1 MRLRRTYIILS
12 IALPFVL
19 SLLCACQ
26 REDCSG
32 EVSEAASL
40 CLDLSVPGLRIES
53 KGNVDNPFA
62 DDISSWTDW
71 EKVVDG
77 RMMYRLTV
85 FLIEKDTDY
94 LVAYRDIYYSTY
106 SGSDVTAPTAPQG
119 PNGWYNGTS
128 VDVNLSSSTQAQISF
143 LYDNPLHTATD
154 GSSFERLQRGTYKL
168 LAVANYSSVNGTKFN
183 EQPDDVASYTGLGG
197 GIFDGYVDGIID
209 EFKSC
214 QNSGTKKTFASYE
227 DYSNLVNYVL
237 KSSSSSF
244 ICPAMP
250 QPLTLAKE
258 IELSPGMNT
267 VSGELLRTF
276 SRIRLSVENMS
287 NLELTLHSLSFS
299 SNTTKDQTYLFS
311 LPESPDRVYEV
322 GTAKAGAPV
331 VSSPDAI
338 VSFPDDGIKVKV
350 ANVASGNNTKT
361 VFDAYILESRDLSNS
376 YTYTLDLEYVGEDPI
391 PQYEKTSEVISKK
404 EDLTD
409 NGLYL
414 FQNQN
419 NQYRFLIAS
428 SDYLQTIDV
437 ELADMPTVLNEAM
450 VMKLISVDSK
460 GNALGTETIN
470 SVPYPKY
477 IIQTQYGGT
486 TYYLGTPGRSTN
498 IPMVPNHSNATVFTV
513 RDDKGGNL
521 TFWSNKKNGYNGGR
535 DYINVHGGDQDKV
548 MGWGQNDGG
557 SQFKLHAVNQVM
569 KYPKYSDPIVLS
581 TIDPVTSVV
590 SPVNTIKRNDFINVL
605 ISVSYNK
612 DLGDFEFEVKDWE
625 EVSGSIEFN

>member
-40 CLDLSVPGLRIES
+40 CLNLSVPGLRIES
-53 KGNVDNPFA
+53 KGNADNPFA

-94 LVAYRDIYYSTY
+94 LVAYRDIYV
-106 SGSDVTAPTAPQG
+106 GSSDLKTSDSAEG
-119 PNGWYNGTS
+119 PNGWYDGSS
-128 VDVNLSSSTQAQISF
+128 VDVSLNTSTQAQISF

-168 LAVANYSSVNGTKFN
+168 LAVANYSSVNDTKFN
-183 EQPDDVASYTGLGG
+183 GQPDDVESYKGLGDG
-197 GIFDGYVDGIID
+197 SFDTSVDGVIA
-209 EFKSC
+209 EFKTA
-214 QNSGTKKTFASYE
+214 QNSGTKKKFA
-227 DYSNLVNYVL
+227 DYTHYSSLVDYKL
-237 KSSSSSF
+237 TSSSSF

-258 IELSPGMNT
+258 IELSPGMNN

-287 NLELTLHSLSFS
+287 NVDLTLHSLSFS
-299 SNTTKDQTYLFS
+299 SNTTKNQTYLFS
-311 LPESPDRVYEV
+311 LPESPDRVYSV
-322 GTAKAGAPV
+322 GTATAGAPV
-331 VSSPDAI
+331 VSSTDAI
-338 VSFPDDGIKVKV
+338 VPFTGLTVIDDL
-350 ANVASGNNTKT
+350 ASGNNTKT
-361 VFDAYILESRDLSNS
+361 LFDAYILESRDLSNS
-376 YTYTLDLEYVGEDPI
+376 YTYTLDLEYEKEPSI
-391 PQYEKTSEVISKK
+391 SQYEKTSEVISKK

-414 FQNQN
+414 FQNQR
-419 NQYRFLIAS
+419 NQYRFLIAGTS
-428 SDYLQTIDV
+428 YLQTIDV
-437 ELADMPTVLNEAM
+437 ELNDLPTPLDESM
-450 VMKLISVDSK
+450 VMKLIPVGSDQ
-460 GNALGTETIN
+460 
-470 SVPYPKY
+470 YY
-477 IIQTQYGGT
+477 IQTQYAGT
-486 TYYLGTPGRSTN
+486 TYYLGTPGRNTN
-498 IPMVPNHSNATVFTV
+498 IPMIPDQSSATVFTA
-513 RDDKGGNL
+513 GTANGNL
-521 TFWSNKKNGYNGGR
+521 TFLSNTTNSSGY

-548 MGWGQNDGG
+548 IGWGQNDGG
-557 SQFKLHAVNQVM
+557 SQFKLYTVNRVE
-569 KYPKYSDPIVLS
+569 KEPKYTDPIVLS

-605 ISVSYNK
+605 VSVSYNK
-612 DLGDFEFEVKDWE
+612 GRGDFEFEVKAWD

>member
-40 CLDLSVPGLRIES
+40 CLNLSVPGLRIES
-53 KGNVDNPFA
+53 KGNVDDPLA
-62 DDISSWTDW
+62 DNISSWTPW

-94 LVAYRDIYYSTY
+94 LVAYRDIYVGSSDLKT
-106 SGSDVTAPTAPQG
+106 SGSDEG

-128 VDVNLSSSTQAQISF
+128 VNVNLSSSSQAQISF

-154 GSSFERLQRGTYKL
+154 GSSFERLQRGEYKL
-168 LAVANYSSVNGTKFN
+168 LAVANYCSVNNDRKF
-183 EQPDDVASYTGLGG
+183 EGQPSGVASYKGLGNG
-197 GIFDGYVDGIID
+197 TFDTYVDGIIS
-209 EFKSC
+209 EFKTA
-214 QNSGTKKTFASYE
+214 QNSGTKKKFA
-227 DYSNLVNYVL
+227 DYNHYSSLVNYVL
-237 KSSSSSF
+237 TSSSSF

-258 IELSPGMNT
+258 IELSPGMNN

-276 SRIRLSVENMS
+276 SRIRLTVENMS
-287 NLELTLHSLSFS
+287 NVELTLHSLSFS

-311 LPESPDRVYEV
+311 LPDSPDRIYGI
-322 GTAKAGAPV
+322 GTAGAPV
-331 VSSPDAI
+331 ATSSDAI
-338 VSFPDDGIKVKV
+338 VPFT
-350 ANVASGNNTKT
+350 NETKINKFSAGDNIQT
-361 VFDAYILESRDLSNS
+361 VFDAYILESRDLSND
-376 YTYTLDLEYVGEDPI
+376 YTYTLDLEYVGEAAV
-391 PQYEKTSEVISKK
+391 PQYEKTSEDAIVTVA
-404 EDLTD
+404 ELT
-409 NGLYL
+409 NGGNYL

-419 NQYRFLIAS
+419 KQKRFLIAS
-428 SDYLQTIDV
+428 SDYLQTSDV
-437 ELADMPTVLNEAM
+437 ELAELPTPIDEAM
-450 VMKLISVDSK
+450 VMKLISVDSNVDGK
-460 GNALGTETIN
+460 QDTETID
-470 SVPYPKY
+470 SKDYPKY
-477 IIQTQYGGT
+477 IIQTQYVGT
-486 TYYLGTPGRSTN
+486 TYYLGTPGRRTN
-498 IPMVPNHSNATVFTV
+498 IPMISNQSSATVFTV
-513 RDDKGGNL
+513 RDDRDDNL
-521 TFWSNKKNGYNGGR
+521 TFWSNTKNENGVR
-535 DYINVHGGDQDKV
+535 DYINVYGGQQDQV
-548 MGWGQNDGG
+548 RGWNDNDGG
-557 SQFKLHAVNQVM
+557 SQFKLYAVNQLM
-569 KYPKYSDPIVLS
+569 KAPKYSDPIVLS

>member
-53 KGNVDNPFA
+53 KGNADNPFA

-106 SGSDVTAPTAPQG
+106 SGSDVTDPTAPQG

-143 LYDNPLHTATD
+143 LYDHPLHTNN
-154 GSSFERLQRGTYKL
+154 GNSFERLQRGTYKL
-168 LAVANYSSVNGTKFN
+168 LAVANYSSVNGTRFN
-183 EQPDDVASYTGLGG
+183 GQPSGVASYKGLGNG
-197 GIFDGYVDGIID
+197 TFDTYVDGVIS
-209 EFKSC
+209 EFKTA
-214 QNSGTKKTFASYE
+214 QNSGTKKKFANYTH
-227 DYSNLVNYVL
+227 YSLLVDYVL

-287 NLELTLHSLSFS
+287 NVDLTLHSLSFS
-299 SNTTKDQTYLFS
+299 KNTTKDQTYLFS
-311 LPESPDRVYEV
+311 LPESPDRVYGK
-322 GTAKAGAPV
+322 GTAGAPDAT
-331 VSSPDAI
+331 SSDAI
-338 VSFPDDGIKVKV
+338 VPFVNK
-350 ANVASGNNTKT
+350 TKINKFSAGDNIQT
-361 VFDAYILESRDLSNS
+361 VFDAYILESRDLSND
-376 YTYTLDLEYVGEDPI
+376 YTYTLDLEYVGEDAV
-391 PQYEKTSEVISKK
+391 PQYENTSEVISKV
-404 EDLTD
+404 EDLTN

-419 NQYRFLIAS
+419 KQKRFLIAS

-437 ELADMPTVLNEAM
+437 ELAELPNVLNAAM

-498 IPMVPNHSNATVFTV
+498 IPMVPNHSSATVFTV
-513 RDDKGGNL
+513 RDDRGGNL
-521 TFWSNKKNGYNGGR
+521 TFWSNKKNGYDGGR

-557 SQFKLHAVNQVM
+557 SQFKLYKVSQV
-569 KYPKYSDPIVLS
+569 PKALRYTDPIVLS

-612 DLGDFEFEVKDWE
+612 DFGDFEFEVKKWD

>member
-19 SLLCACQ
+19 SLLGACQ
-26 REDCSG
+26 REIVLG
-32 EVSEAASL
+32 QTSEAASL

-53 KGNVDNPFA
+53 KGNADDPFA
-62 DDISSWTDW
+62 NDISSWTDW

-94 LVAYRDIYYSTY
+94 LVAYRDIYYSTD
-106 SGSDVTAPTAPQG
+106 SGSDVTAPSALQG

-128 VDVNLSSSTQAQISF
+128 VDVKLSSSTQAQISF

-183 EQPDDVASYTGLGG
+183 GQPSGVASYKGLGNG
-197 GIFDGYVDGIID
+197 TFDTYVDGIID
-209 EFKSC
+209 EFEDNQKA
-214 QNSGTKKTFASYE
+214 GKEKTFASYANS
-227 DYSNLVNYVL
+227 SNLVNYVL
-237 KSSSSSF
+237 TSSSSSF

-276 SRIRLSVENMS
+276 SRIRLTVENMS
-287 NLELTLHSLSFS
+287 NVDLTLHSLSFS

-311 LPESPDRVYEV
+311 LPENPDRVYSI
-322 GTAKAGAPV
+322 GTATSGAPL
-331 VSSPDAI
+331 VSSTDAI
-338 VSFPDDGIKVKV
+338 VPFTGLTEIDDL
-350 ANVASGNNTKT
+350 ASGNNTKT
-361 VFDAYILESRDLSNS
+361 IFDAYVLESRDLSNS
-376 YTYTLDLEYVGEDPI
+376 YTYTLDLEYKGEASI
-391 PQYEKTSEVISKK
+391 PQYEKTSKAISTVA
-404 EDLTD
+404 ELAADG
-409 NGLYL
+409 NYL
-414 FQNQN
+414 FQNQK
-419 NQYRFLIAS
+419 NQYRFLIAGTP
-428 SDYLQTIDV
+428 YLQTIDV
-437 ELADMPTVLNEAM
+437 ELNDLPTPLDESM
-450 VMKLISVDSK
+450 VMKLIRVGSDQ
-460 GNALGTETIN
+460 
-470 SVPYPKY
+470 YY
-477 IIQTQYGGT
+477 IQTQYAGT
-486 TYYLGTPGRSTN
+486 TYYLGTPGRNTN
-498 IPMVPNHSNATVFTV
+498 IPMIPNQSSATVFTA
-513 RDDKGGNL
+513 GTANGNL
-521 TFWSNKKNGYNGGR
+521 TFLSNTTNSSGY

-557 SQFKLHAVNQVM
+557 SQFKLYEVKQVM
-569 KYPKYSDPIVLS
+569 KAPKYSDPIVLS

-605 ISVSYNK
+605 VSVSYNK
-612 DLGDFEFEVKDWE
+612 DFGEFEFEVKPWN

>member
-1 MRLRRTYIILS
+1 MRFRRTLTILTF
-12 IALPFVL
+12 ILTLLNACRREVLP
-19 SLLCACQ
+19 
-26 REDCSG
+26 G

-53 KGNVDNPFA
+53 KGNADDPFA

-106 SGSDVTAPTAPQG
+106 SGSDVTDPSAPQG
-119 PNGWYNGTS
+119 PNGWYKGTS
-128 VDVNLSSSTQAQISF
+128 VNVNLSSSTQAQISF

-183 EQPDDVASYTGLGG
+183 GQPDDVASYKGLGDG
-197 GIFDGYVDGIID
+197 SFDTSVDGVIA
-209 EFKSC
+209 EFKTA
-214 QNSGTKKTFASYE
+214 QNSGIKKKFADYAK
-227 DYSNLVNYVL
+227 YSNLVNYEL
-237 KSSSSSF
+237 TSSSSSF

-287 NLELTLHSLSFS
+287 NVDLTVRSLSFS
-299 SNTTKDQTYLFS
+299 NNTTKDQTYLFS
-311 LPESPDRVYEV
+311 LPETPDRIYEV
-322 GTAKAGAPV
+322 GTNKAPV
-331 VSSPDAI
+331 VSSTDAI
-338 VSFPDDGIKVKV
+338 VPFTGLTVIDDL
-350 ANVASGNNTKT
+350 ASGNNTKT
-361 VFDAYILESRDLSNS
+361 LFDAYILESRGVTGD
-376 YTYTLDLEYVGEDPI
+376 YTYTLDLEYVGEPAVA
-391 PQYEKTSEVISKK
+391 QYEKTSTVISTVAG
-404 EDLTD
+404 LTAGG
-409 NGLYL
+409 NYL

-428 SDYLQTIDV
+428 SDYLQTFDV
-437 ELADMPTVLNEAM
+437 EFADLPTILDESM
-450 VMKLISVDSK
+450 VMKLISV
-460 GNALGTETIN
+460 N
-470 SVPYPKY
+470 SDDQYY
-477 IIQTQYGGT
+477 IQTQYGGT
-486 TYYLGTPGRSTN
+486 TYYLGTPETNTN
-498 IPMVPNHSNATVFTV
+498 IPMIPGQSSATVFTA
-513 RDDKGGNL
+513 GNANGNL
-521 TFWSNKKNGYNGGR
+521 TFKSNSGSKY
-535 DYINVHGGDQDKV
+535 YINVYGGQQDQV
-548 MGWGQNDGG
+548 RGWGANDGG
-557 SQFKLHAVNQVM
+557 SQFKLYKVNQVL
-569 KYPKYSDPIVLS
+569 KAPKYSYPIVLS

-605 ISVSYNK
+605 VSVSYNK
-612 DLGDFEFEVKDWE
+612 DLGDFEFEVKAWD